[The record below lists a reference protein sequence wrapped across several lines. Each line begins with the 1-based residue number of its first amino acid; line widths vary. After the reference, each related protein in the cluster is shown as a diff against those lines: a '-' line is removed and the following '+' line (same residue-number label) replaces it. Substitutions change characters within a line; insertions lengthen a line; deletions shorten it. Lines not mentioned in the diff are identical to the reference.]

1 VSGPEENELI
11 QASRNGDRRAYG
23 LLAKHHSRRVFGICY
38 GILGNAAEAED
49 ASQETLLKGFQ
60 AIGACR
66 NGDSFAA
73 WLGRIARNLCLDW
86 VRRRAQHRE
95 WQREAPPRPD
105 ARSDSGVLD
114 LRAGLERLPEELR
127 LPLVLFYFE
136 HQSSRAIAK
145 QLELSHTTVCQR
157 LREARQALHRLL
169 SEGGN
174 A

>member
-1 VSGPEENELI
+1 VSGPEEHELI

-23 LLAKHHSRRVFGICY
+23 LLAERHSRRVFGICY

-49 ASQETLLKGFQ
+49 ASQETLLKGFG
-60 AIGACR
+60 AIGDCR

-86 VRRRAQHRE
+86 VRRRAQQHR
-95 WQREAPPRPD
+95 WQQQMPVQPD
-105 ARSDSGVLD
+105 TRSDTSVLD

-136 HQSSRAIAK
+136 HLSSRAIAE
-145 QLELSHTTVCQR
+145 QLDLSHTTVCQR
-157 LREARQALHRLL
+157 LREARQMLHRML
-169 SEGGN
+169 SEGAN